1 MHSVAQILLSEKL
14 IIFLQIIKFMTMTGF
29 QQQTLIEVVLYVLNK
44 TKGVDFYHLFK
55 ILYFAN
61 KAFLAK
67 WGIRIIADDF
77 CALDYGPVPT
87 NLYNA
92 VKNDRNS
99 ACAGLIPIYNK
110 AVEKAGEDA
119 PNVLIAKRPENMDYI
134 SQSVKEELDKSIY
147 ENLNLSFSQLKDKSH
162 DSAWAKAYNG
172 NGRRVMDDYSIALA
186 AGADERTLRY
196 ILEQEELCKA
206 LA

>member
-1 MHSVAQILLSEKL
+1 M
-14 IIFLQIIKFMTMTGF
+14 
-29 QQQTLIEVVLYVLNK
+29 
-44 TKGVDFYHLFK
+44 
-55 ILYFAN
+55 
-61 KAFLAK
+61 
-67 WGIRIIADDF
+67 
-77 CALDYGPVPT
+77 PT

-134 SQSVKEELDKSIY
+134 SQSVKAELDKSID

-186 AGADERTLRY
+186 AGADESTLCY